1 MNNRAWTLLIDDH
14 RIAWLTFDQ
23 PGSKVNTLSSAT
35 LGELEGVLDEIAR
48 TPDLAALVICTG
60 KKDSFIVGADLEEL
74 GRVTDEATAR
84 GLAETGQRIF
94 GKVAALPIP
103 TIAVIHG
110 ACMGGGL
117 ELSLACDYRLA
128 TEHEKASMG
137 LPEVNLGI
145 LPGWGGTQRLP
156 RVVGLIP
163 SLDMILAGKVVSAR
177 KAARLGLVDGRV
189 AAAFMPGQVTAFVGR
204 VSSPKG
210 ARAILAK
217 RRRAQGRIARL
228 MAFLPPLRGVVFSKA
243 RKQILSRTHGH
254 YPAPLEA
261 LRVIQETHGKPVD
274 RGLPIEAEALGR
286 LANTSISRNLVRL
299 FRLSQDM
306 KRSGGGVGGA
316 APARNTGVVG
326 AGAMGGGIAWALS
339 NCRIDV
345 RMKDISWDAIAA
357 GMGAA
362 SKMYDALVVRR
373 KMTPGAKNLA
383 MHRISGCVEYTGFGR
398 LDAVVEAVVEDMGV
412 KKKVLRE
419 IEEHVSDDCLICTNT
434 SSLPIDEMAAAM
446 RRPERFIGL
455 HFFNPVNRMQL
466 VEVIACKQ
474 SSPEA
479 VARGAALVR
488 QMGKLPL
495 IVGACPGFLV
505 NRILLPYI
513 VEAARMFEEGVGV
526 ERIDGALERFG
537 MPMGPLTLADEVG
550 LDVGVKVAKV
560 LEEAYGARM
569 HVPPGLARVAD
580 EGLKG
585 KKSGKGFY
593 VYQAKHKKHPNA
605 DARRIALNGHANDA
619 AAQMSDEDI
628 VDRAVLSM
636 VNEAARCLDEG
647 VAARTEDVDAAMV
660 LGTGFAPFRGGLLR
674 YADERGMKGIVDRLH
689 ELETRFGDRFTP
701 APLLE
706 KVASNGGNLLKHM
719 QERESTR

>member
-1 MNNRAWTLLIDDH
+1 MSMSTAWTLRIDEH

-35 LGELEGVLDEIAR
+35 LGELDSILDEVAR
-48 TPDLAALVICTG
+48 TPGVAALVIRSG
-60 KKDSFIVGADLEEL
+60 KRDSFIVGADIEEL

-84 GLAETGQRIF
+84 GLSEAGQRIF
-94 GKVAALPIP
+94 GKIAALPMS

-117 ELSLACDYRLA
+117 EMALACDYRLA
-128 TEHEKASMG
+128 TEHEKTSMG

-156 RVVGLIP
+156 RVVGLLAA
-163 SLDMILAGKVVSAR
+163 LDMILAGKTASAR
-177 KAARLGLVDGRV
+177 KASRIGLVDGRV
-189 AAAFMPGQVTAFVGR
+189 AAAFMEGQVGAFVKKIGT
-204 VSSPKG
+204 SKG
-210 ARAILAK
+210 AREIRRK
-217 RRRAQGRIARL
+217 RVSKRGRVARV
-228 MAFLPPLRGVVFSKA
+228 MALPGLRTHVFRKA
-243 RKQILSRTHGH
+243 RKTIVARTHGH

-261 LRVIQETHGKPVD
+261 LRVIRETYGKPIEA
-274 RGLPIEAEALGR
+274 GLRVEAEALGK

-299 FRLSQDM
+299 FRLSQEM
-306 KRSGGGVGGA
+306 KRAGAGGEPVGSA
-316 APARNTGVVG
+316 GVVG

-339 NCRIDV
+339 KCGIDV
-345 RMKDISWDAIAA
+345 RMKDISWDAIGA

-362 SKMYDALVVRR
+362 SRMYDGLVTRR
-373 KMTPGAKNLA
+373 KMTPAAKSLA
-383 MHRISGCVEYTGFGR
+383 MHRISGCVQYTGFGR

-419 IEEHVSDDCLICTNT
+419 VEEHVPDDCLICTNT
-434 SSLPIDEMAAAM
+434 SSLSIDEMATAM

-466 VEVIACKQ
+466 VEVVPCAHA
-474 SSPEA
+474 SAES

-495 IVGACPGFLV
+495 VVGACPGFLV

-513 VEAARMFEEGVGV
+513 VEAARMFEEGVAA

-537 MPMGPLTLADEVG
+537 MPMGPLALADEVG

-560 LEEAYGARM
+560 LEDAYGARM
-569 HVPPGLARVAD
+569 HVPAGLARVAD
-580 EGLKG
+580 EGLRG
-585 KKSGKGFY
+585 KKSGTGFY
-593 VYQAKHKKHPNA
+593 VYHGKKKHTNA
-605 DARRIALNGHANDA
+605 AARRIVLNGHPDA
-619 AAQMSDEDI
+619 AGLLSDEEI

-636 VNEAARCLDEG
+636 VNEAARCLEEG
-647 VAARTEDVDAAMV
+647 VASRTDDVDAAMV
-660 LGTGFAPFRGGLLR
+660 LGTGFAPFRGGLLQ
-674 YADERGMKGIVDRLH
+674 YADERGMRGIVERLH
-689 ELETRFGDRFTP
+689 EFERRFGDRFTP

-706 KVASNGGNLLKHM
+706 KVASNGGCLLKHM
-719 QERESTR
+719 EERENTT